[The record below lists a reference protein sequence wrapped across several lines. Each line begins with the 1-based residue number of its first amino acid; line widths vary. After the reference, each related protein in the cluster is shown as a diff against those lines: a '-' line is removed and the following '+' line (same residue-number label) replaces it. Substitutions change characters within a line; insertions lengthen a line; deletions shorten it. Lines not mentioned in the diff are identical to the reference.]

1 MSTPFKIPLGAGAQS
16 FVVPLAGVS
25 YRMLLRW
32 CASNATPA
40 WVLDIST
47 EAGAPLVRGL
57 PLVTGCDLLSQHAH
71 LGIGGG
77 LYVVSDTDPPT
88 FDSLGTT
95 TKLYFLPSS

>member
-1 MSTPFKIPLGAGAQS
+1 MSTPFKIPLSAGAQS

-25 YRMLLRW
+25 YGMRLWW
-32 CASNATPA
+32 CASSATPA
-40 WVLDIST
+40 WVLDISKEDGT
-47 EAGAPLVRGL
+47 RLVSGL
-57 PLVTGCDLLSQHAH
+57 PLVTGCDLLAQHAH

-88 FDSLGTT
+88 FDSLGDT